1 MSQSQS
7 EERTQPEQRRSALAP
22 TLAILAAI
30 IVVLMLFSRIYTD
43 LLWFR
48 AVENP
53 QVFRIRWTTTI
64 LLFVIFATL
73 MAIVVGVNIWL
84 TRRVLGRQKQPRS
97 SRIMQWMVVLGL
109 AVLAGVSSTNRVET
123 ILGWRNKT
131 DFGFKA
137 PYFGD
142 LDASFFVFDLP
153 WWSYVTQQLGWTVL
167 AAIAV
172 SAFMYLSGG
181 KRMLTVDP
189 RAMQQGQPPKVR
201 MTNPFTPAAQA
212 HLSVLFGL
220 LMLVAGVRA
229 VFKRFQL
236 SISDNDALFTGIGYT
251 DHKSR
256 LVALMVMAVI
266 YFLLAVVF
274 FANAWIK
281 RWIVPVSGIA
291 MAVVSAL
298 IVQAVIPGL
307 QQQFVVRPSEPQY
320 ENDYIA
326 QQIAA
331 TRYAYGIEDVEI
343 QEYQATTSVSP
354 GQLRADALAL
364 PGIRLMDPEV
374 IAPTF
379 EQLQQVRGYYSF
391 PNVLDVDRY
400 TIDGKETDAI
410 IAVREIHPDGL
421 PADSQSW
428 NNVHTVYTHGYAMVG
443 AYGNRRQ
450 ASGEPEWISR
460 DIPPVGALEQSQPR
474 VYFGENTKKFAI
486 VGAPEGAPPV
496 ELDTPGGREGG
507 GETYNTYDGKGGV
520 AVGNFFNRMLYAI
533 RFGDLNLLLSNRV
546 NSESKIL
553 YDRTPAERVRAIAPW
568 LNVDQDPYP
577 AIVDGRVVWIVDGY
591 TTSNSFPNSQRID
604 LSTTLSDSMTTF
616 DRVGVARVNV
626 NYVRNSVKAV
636 VDAYDGTVDLYAWD
650 SSDPLLQTWAK
661 SYPGVL
667 KDKSEITADLMAHM
681 RYPQD
686 MFKVQREVLGR
697 YHMTDP
703 QAWYQQSD
711 LWRVPADP
719 RRKDF
724 KEPPYYLS
732 IKWPAEE
739 QPKFS
744 LTAVYVPNQ
753 RENLGA
759 YIAVVA
765 DAADPDYGKLRVL
778 RLSDTHQVSGPNQT
792 YNAIQADDRVQQRL
806 LPFTS
811 QGAAKPVYGNLLTLP
826 LGGGLIYVEPIYTQ
840 GQAQGSYP
848 VLRFIAVRFGD
859 QIGIGE
865 TLQQALDM
873 AFQGDAGV
881 NTGEQESGERPTSGD
896 ENLTAQER
904 AKARLQEASE
914 AFSAADEALRNG
926 DLAEYQR
933 QVKIARQKLQEADQ
947 ALR

>member
-7 EERTQPEQRRSALAP
+7 EKRTQAEPRRNALAP
-22 TLAILAAI
+22 TLAILAVI
-30 IVVLMLFSRIYTD
+30 MVVMMLFSRIYTD

-48 AVENP
+48 AVDTP
-53 QVFRIRWTTTI
+53 QVFSIRWTTTI

-73 MAIVVGVNIWL
+73 MGVVVGLNMWL
-84 TRRVLGRQKQPRS
+84 VRRISGEQKLPRS
-97 SRIMQWMVVLGL
+97 TRVMRTMIALAL
-109 AVLAGVSSTNRVET
+109 AVLAGVSATNRVET
-123 ILGWRNKT
+123 FLGWRNRT
-131 DFGFKA
+131 DFDFQA

-153 WWSYVTQQLGWTVL
+153 WWSYVTQQIGWTV
-167 AAIAV
+167 AAALAV
-172 SAFMYLSGG
+172 SVFLYLTRG
-181 KRMLTVDP
+181 KQQMLSFDAQ
-189 RAMQQGQPPKVR
+189 AMQQGRPPRVK
-201 MTNPFTPAAQA
+201 MSNPFTPAAQA
-212 HLSVLFGL
+212 HVSVLLGL
-220 LMLVAGVRA
+220 LMIVAGVWTI
-229 VFKRFQL
+229 FKRFQL

-256 LVALMVMAVI
+256 LVALLVMAVI

-274 FANAWIK
+274 IANAWIR
-281 RWIVPVSGIA
+281 RWIVPTSGIA
-291 MAVVSAL
+291 MAIVSAL
-298 IVQAVIPGL
+298 IVQAIIPGL

-326 QQIAA
+326 QQIEA
-331 TRYAYGIEDVEI
+331 TRYAYGIEEVDI
-343 QEYQATTSVSP
+343 QEYQATTTVSP

-400 TIDGKETDAI
+400 TIDGEETDAI
-410 IAVREIHPDGL
+410 VAVREIHPDGL

-460 DIPPVGALEQSQPR
+460 DIPPVGALSQTQPR

-486 VGAPEGAPPV
+486 VGAPESAPPV

-520 AVGNFFNRMLYAI
+520 PVGNFFNRMLYAI
-533 RFGDLNLLLSNRV
+533 RFGDLNLLLSSRV

-604 LSTTLSDSMTTF
+604 LSNSLSDSMTTF

-650 SSDPLLQTWAK
+650 ADDPLLQTWNK

-667 KDKSEITADLMAHM
+667 KDKSEISADLLAHM

-732 IKWPAEE
+732 IKWPGEE

-759 YIAVVA
+759 YIAAVA

-811 QGAAKPVYGNLLTLP
+811 QGAAEPVYGNLLTLP
-826 LGGGLIYVEPIYTQ
+826 LGGGLIYVEPIYTR
-840 GQAQGSYP
+840 GRAQGSYP

-881 NTGEQESGERPTSGD
+881 DTGEQPDQKKPAGE

-904 AKARLQEASE
+904 AKVRLREASQ
-914 AFSAADEALRNG
+914 AFTAADEALKNG
-926 DLAEYQR
+926 DLGEYQR
-933 QVKIARQKLQEADQ
+933 QVKIAQQKLQEADQ
-947 ALR
+947 ALQ